1 MYQVVYQSLEY
12 LLIELDWMGLWIC
25 RRKEG
30 LFVRDPSASQCRAR
44 IMRLLQQPHYKEM
57 TSMAIQRASDEDYR
71 YPSSSTASSSTSAT
85 TAAAAGGSDSTRK
98 GLSLQQMVPL
108 PSMQELQDH
117 FVIKYPSGTKEAASS
132 LVSHAHTLSI
142 QRAIRDIILVLFVS
156 LPCWFY
162 HCTCTDE

>member
-1 MYQVVYQSLEY
+1 MYQVVYQWLEY
-12 LLIELDWMGLWIC
+12 LLIELDWMGLRKC

-71 YPSSSTASSSTSAT
+71 YPSASGTTSAT
-85 TAAAAGGSDSTRK
+85 TTAATGGSDSTRK

>member
-1 MYQVVYQSLEY
+1 
-12 LLIELDWMGLWIC
+12 
-25 RRKEG
+25 
-30 LFVRDPSASQCRAR
+30 
-44 IMRLLQQPHYKEM
+44 
-57 TSMAIQRASDEDYR
+57 MAIQRASDEDYR